1 LDFSWFWFGVPL
13 VCFGTRPCLLILAL
27 ISSVLDLLPTLT
39 AKLRERERCGG
50 VGSHTGGRQPMGGGG
65 SERFWEVGWF
75 LWLELWVMS
84 WLQMQIVARKP
95 SGGGI
100 KSYS

>member
-1 LDFSWFWFGVPL
+1 
-13 VCFGTRPCLLILAL
+13 
-27 ISSVLDLLPTLT
+27 
-39 AKLRERERCGG
+39 
-50 VGSHTGGRQPMGGGG
+50 MGGGG

-95 SGGGI
+95 RACLDAKNFDKIDTVAFSLLFGN
-100 KSYS
+100 